1 MTLEDK
7 IHSTLADAFEPSYLE
22 VINESRLHAGHNPE
36 AAATGQTHFR
46 IRITA
51 DRLAGLTRVAAH
63 RAVNDTL
70 AFAFDEG
77 LHALAIEIMRPQP

>member
-1 MTLEDK
+1 MTLQDN
-7 IHSTLADAFEPSYLE
+7 IQSALTRTFEPSFLE
-22 VINESRLHAGHNPE
+22 VVNESRLHAGHNPE

-63 RAVNDTL
+63 RAVNEAL

-77 LHALAIEIMRPQP
+77 LHALAIEIIKPER

>member
-1 MTLEDK
+1 MTLQDK
-7 IHSTLADAFEPSYLE
+7 IHSALTDAFEPSFLE
-22 VINESRLHAGHNPE
+22 VVNESRLHAGHNPE

-51 DRLAGLTRVAAH
+51 DTLVGLNRVAAH
-63 RAVNDTL
+63 RAVNATL

-77 LHALAIEIMRPQP
+77 LHALAIEIIKS

>member
-7 IHSTLADAFEPSYLE
+7 IKSALDDAFAPSYLE
-22 VINESRLHAGHNPE
+22 VINESRQHAGHNPE

-46 IRITA
+46 IRIA
-51 DRLAGLTRVAAH
+51 SDKFSGVNRVASH
-63 RAVNDTL
+63 RAINEAL

-77 LHALAIEIMRPQP
+77 LHALAIEIQK